1 MILFKTKAYIFDES
15 DVSDNSYGVAFCRFD
30 STFVHYVL
38 YKSVIVIRNIGLRQL
53 NQVHWSLP
61 CKVLSC
67 FLYFYSNYAANGEL
81 TCFVQSSIT

>member
-53 NQVHWSLP
+53 NQVH
-61 CKVLSC
+61 
-67 FLYFYSNYAANGEL
+67 
-81 TCFVQSSIT
+81 